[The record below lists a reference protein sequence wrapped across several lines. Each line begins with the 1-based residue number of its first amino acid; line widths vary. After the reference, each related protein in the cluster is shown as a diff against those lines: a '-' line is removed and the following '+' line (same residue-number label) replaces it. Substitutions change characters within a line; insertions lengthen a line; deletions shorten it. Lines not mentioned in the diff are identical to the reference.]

1 MQFKRKIVV
10 ITGAANKFG
19 QALADRFIEE
29 GARVVISDISEDE
42 LKKIA
47 LRTGATAIVANFRQK
62 TELKL
67 LVDKA
72 ICIFGRIDVFIS
84 NAIIE
89 ELEELFLSEGDKAI
103 RWHLN
108 VMAQMYAAKYVL
120 PQMINRGSG
129 YFVNTIPAN
138 GLLDEFHLPFYSTIK
153 HPALS
158 FAERLAAA
166 HKNAGIKVS
175 VLCVSGIKKPAVP
188 PSILANRVIDAIRTG
203 KFIISPGERTNKFRK
218 KIRRNHCTLENNTD
232 ANRKI

>member
-10 ITGAANKFG
+10 ITGGANKFG
-19 QALADRFIEE
+19 HALADRLIQE
-29 GARVVISDISEDE
+29 GARVLISDINEDE

-47 LRTGATAIVANFRQK
+47 LRTGATAIIANFRQK

-72 ICIFGRIDVFIS
+72 ICIFGRIDLFIS
-84 NAIIE
+84 YAMAEGFE
-89 ELEELFLSEGDKAI
+89 EFFLSENDKAI

-108 VMAQMYAAKYVL
+108 VMSQMYTAKYLL

-138 GLLDEFHLPFYSTIK
+138 GLLDEFHLPFYSTLK

-158 FAERLAAA
+158 FAERLAAVY
-166 HKNAGIKVS
+166 KDAGIKVS
-175 VLCVSGIKKPAVP
+175 VLCVSAITKPAVL
-188 PSILANRVIDAIRTG
+188 PSALANMVIDAIRTEQ
-203 KFIISPGERTNKFRK
+203 FIISPGEKTNRLCK
-218 KIRRNHCTLENNTD
+218 KIRRNQRTIRN
-232 ANRKI
+232 

>member
-10 ITGAANKFG
+10 ITGGANKFG
-19 QALADRFIEE
+19 RALANRLIQE
-29 GARVVISDISEDE
+29 GARVLISDTDE
-42 LKKIA
+42 EGLKKIA
-47 LRTGATAIVANFRQK
+47 SRTGATVIVANFRQK

-67 LVDKA
+67 LIDKA

-84 NAIIE
+84 NAII
-89 ELEELFLSEGDKAI
+89 EELFLSEGDKAI

-108 VMAQMYAAKYVL
+108 VMAQMYTAKYVL

-175 VLCVSGIKKPAVP
+175 VLCVSGIRKPAVP

-203 KFIISPGERTNKFRK
+203 KSIVSPVKEQTSSARKFGEIIAP
-218 KIRRNHCTLENNTD
+218 
-232 ANRKI
+232 